1 MKKLQ
6 AGTAIIDVT
15 PAKPM
20 FLHGYPHVERISEG
34 VNDPLY
40 ASALILDSG
49 EKQVCFCAVDV
60 IFISKEIT
68 NEVRKGV
75 TSATGIP
82 AHHIMVS
89 ASHTHSGP
97 VTVSD
102 HFNDPVVP
110 KADPEYVA
118 VLIEK
123 LIEVCVEAHANRRQ
137 SLIALAVADG
147 SGIGGNRRSKT
158 DVVDAQ
164 VPVLVIKDALM
175 DKLMAISVVCCMHP
189 TVLHEDSKLVSG
201 DFPGFTRGF
210 ISREMGMDVV
220 MLYSMGPSGNQSP
233 RHFIKSN
240 TLEEAKRLGELLGKR
255 IFKAVNELDDLA
267 FQDQVAVDI
276 IRSEV
281 VLPRKKFM
289 SLEAATRKLEQVKEK
304 LEQMRSEGAP
314 SAEVRTV
321 ECDWFG
327 AEENMYLA
335 AMASNGTLERV
346 YQAVLPAEVTII
358 SIADF
363 RFVFLPGELFVE
375 YSLAIKTRALENT
388 FVVSLSNGLL
398 GGYIVTEEAEKEGG
412 YEASNGI
419 FPAVSGKI
427 LVNEVLALLRHNKEK
442 IEG

>member
-15 PAKPM
+15 PTKPM

-34 VNDPLY
+34 INDPLF

-49 EKQVCFCAVDV
+49 VKQICFCAVDV

-68 NEVRKGV
+68 EKVRKGV
-75 TSATGIP
+75 EAATGIP
-82 AHHIMVS
+82 AHYIMVS

-102 HFNDPVVP
+102 HFNDPIVP

-118 VLIEK
+118 ELIEK
-123 LIEVCVEAHANRRQ
+123 LKEVCVKAHINKRQ

-164 VPVLVIKDALM
+164 VPVLVIKDAKTA
-175 DKLMAISVVCCMHP
+175 KLMALSVVCCMHP

-201 DFPGFTRGF
+201 DFPGYARDF
-210 ISREMGMDVV
+210 ISRELGKDVV

-240 TLEEAKRLGELLGKR
+240 TLDEAKRLGELLGKR
-255 IFKAVNELDDLA
+255 ILHAVNGLDDLD
-267 FQDQVAVDI
+267 FQGEVALDI
-276 IRSEV
+276 ARSALE
-281 VLPRKKFM
+281 LPRKKFM
-289 SLEAATRKLEQVKEK
+289 PLASAMRKLEQVKAK
-304 LEQMRSEGAP
+304 LAKMRNEGAP
-314 SAEVRTV
+314 SSEVRTV

-327 AEENMYLA
+327 AEENLHLA
-335 AMASNGTLERV
+335 KMAADGTLEEV
-346 YQAVLPAEVTII
+346 YRTVLPAEVTVVG
-358 SIADF
+358 IAGCW
-363 RFVFLPGELFVE
+363 FVFLPGELFVE
-375 YSLAIKTRALENT
+375 YSLAIKASAAKNT
-388 FVVSLSNGLL
+388 FVVSLSNGQL

-419 FPAVSGKI
+419 FSAGCGKI
-427 LVNEVLALLRHNKEK
+427 LVDEVLALLQRNKEK
-442 IEG
+442 VVG